1 MLSEHIKPAVKT
13 WEHDRSKT
21 VGASEIGAC
30 ARQTWFRKQGVAEE
44 REQPWGFMERGN
56 HVEAWVYARLTA
68 AKIRLKW
75 KQKTLSQGHLSA
87 TLDGMRGEVVVD
99 IKSFDPR
106 KSEIVEHKHLMQVQ
120 AQIALT
126 GATSGLLL
134 YVNASDYSDMR
145 EVPVPRDP
153 AAFTTLQA
161 RAEAIING
169 PMPAAE
175 GRITG
180 GNECTQCPFQ
190 TACLGAPIMDT
201 GKQLSE
207 ADTAAVAGLVK
218 TARFQKNVLIKAG
231 EMELAKTKEAIRDI
245 LRAADVRRA
254 PGLARV
260 SRSARSTLDT
270 EALEASGFDLSPYR
284 KAGRETESV
293 TIEQEH

>member
-1 MLSEHIKPAVKT
+1 MLAEHIRPPVKV

-30 ARQTWFRKQGVAEE
+30 ARQTWFRKAGVAEE
-44 REQPWGFMERGN
+44 RTPNWGFAARGN

-75 KQKTLSQGHLSA
+75 KQKTIVDRYLSA
-87 TLDGMRGEVVVD
+87 TLDGMRGDVVVD

-106 KSEIVEHKHLMQVQ
+106 KSEIVEPKHLMQVQ

-134 YVNASDYSDMR
+134 YVNASDYQDIR

-161 RAEAIING
+161 RAEAIITG
-169 PMPAAE
+169 PMPAPE

-180 GNECTQCPFQ
+180 GNECAQCLFQ
-190 TACLGAPIMDT
+190 TACLGAPITDT

-207 ADTAAVAGLVK
+207 ADTAAVA
-218 TARFQKNVLIKAG
+218 ANVATIKDLQAAG
-231 EMELAKTKEAIRDI
+231 KAAEAAINAAKERIREI

-260 SRSARSTLDT
+260 SRSSRTALDQ
-270 EALEASGFDLSPYR
+270 EAMEKAGIDLAPFR
-284 KAGRETESV
+284 KPGRETETV
-293 TIEQEH
+293 TVE